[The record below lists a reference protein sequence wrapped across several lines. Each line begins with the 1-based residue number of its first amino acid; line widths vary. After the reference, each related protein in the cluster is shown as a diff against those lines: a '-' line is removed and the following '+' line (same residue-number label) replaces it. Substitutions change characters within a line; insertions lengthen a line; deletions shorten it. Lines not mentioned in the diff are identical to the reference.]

1 MPDGADPR
9 IESPF
14 LRELHAY
21 WLSRRGDRAFPG
33 RADFEPLSV
42 PAVLPHLIL
51 IAVERGPA
59 TRFRVRLSGTFVDS
73 VFGRAGTGR
82 YLDESPINV
91 RHPWRLEPYHAVAA
105 EGRID
110 IARTRYVTDEG
121 RRFDY
126 ERLLMPLALDD
137 ARRVDMIVGALAFAE
152 PIATPGVPFS
162 AGSGA

>member
-1 MPDGADPR
+1 MADGADPR

-14 LRELHAY
+14 LRELHAC
-21 WLSRRGDRAFPG
+21 WLSWRGDRAFPR
-33 RADFEPLSV
+33 RADFEPLSI

-51 IAVERGPA
+51 IAVERGSA

-82 YLDESPINV
+82 YLDESPINL
-91 RHPWRLEPYHAVAA
+91 RQPWRLDPYHAVCA

-110 IARTRYVTDEG
+110 IARTRYVTEEG

-126 ERLLMPLALDD
+126 ERLLLPLAVDD

-152 PIATPGVPFS
+152 PIPTPGVPFS
-162 AGSGA
+162 AGQT